1 MQQGIIK
8 AFQGLSLRPFF
19 FLLRVIFLSFS
30 SGIPFLLTLSTLSV
44 WLSELGIKPSI
55 VGLMAMSTLP
65 YCFKFFWGAVV
76 DRVSLPWFGAWMGKR
91 RSWMLLSQLCL
102 ACSIIMLGATHPEQ
116 HLFFTAGL
124 AFLVCLFAALQDV
137 VVEAYRIEMTPKG
150 FEGTSA
156 SATYLGFRLGMMAS
170 GAGALYLASWLSW
183 FHVYALMACCLG
195 VGVLTCLLSPNVAQA
210 PLQLMKPAPQQMP
223 EKETLWASF
232 LEGGRDLFQA
242 YDWRIICGFILFY
255 KVGDTVL
262 NVMNT
267 PFLLSIGFN
276 KLEIAQIAKFFGISA
291 MIFGGLFGG
300 VLLNRFGIL
309 TGLLLCSALQI
320 LSCLMFFVQ
329 SLVGHNLWVL
339 TVVIGTENFTCG
351 LGASAFIAYISNL
364 CQTNHVA
371 LHFAIL
377 TSVASLMRIMLSG
390 LAGLAADVL
399 SWDAFFLCAS
409 FCCVPSMLLLFQFTE
424 HFQGKT
430 KMQNHY
436 ASNRAA

>member
-1 MQQGIIK
+1 MTQDMTSGAHRLI
-8 AFQGLSLRPFF
+8 FGHPLS
-19 FLLRVIFLSFS
+19 FLLRVVLLSFS

-44 WLSELGIKPSI
+44 WLSELGIRPSV
-55 VGLMAMSTLP
+55 VGFMAMSTLP
-65 YCFKFFWGAVV
+65 YCFKFLWGVVV
-76 DRVSLPWFGAWMGKR
+76 DRVQLPLLGKWLGPR
-91 RSWMLLSQLCL
+91 RSWTVLSQVCL
-102 ACSIIMLGATHPEQ
+102 AFAVILLGATHPDQ
-116 HLFFTAGL
+116 HLFLTAGL
-124 AFLVCLFAALQDV
+124 AFTVCLFAALQDV

-195 VGVLTCLLSPNVAQA
+195 IGLLTCLSSPTR
-210 PLQLMKPAPQQMP
+210 PMP
-223 EKETLWASF
+223 SLALVPNPTESQESTLWDSF
-232 LEGGRDLFQA
+232 LKGGQALFEA
-242 YDWRIICGFILFY
+242 YDWRVVCAFILFY

-276 KLEIAQIAKFFGISA
+276 KLEIAQVAKFFGISA
-291 MIFGGLFGG
+291 MIFGGFFGG
-300 VLLNRFGIL
+300 VLLNRFGML

-329 SLVGHNLWVL
+329 SLVGHNLWIL

-351 LGASAFIAYISNL
+351 LGASAFIAYISSL
-364 CQTNHVA
+364 CRPGHIA

-377 TSVASLMRIMLSG
+377 TSVASLMRILLSA

-399 SWDAFFLCAS
+399 SWDTFFLLAS
-409 FCCVPSMLLLFQFTE
+409 FCCIPSMLLLFQCTQ
-424 HFQGKT
+424 HFQI
-430 KMQNHY
+430 QFQ
-436 ASNRAA
+436 SNPNKPFHKAA